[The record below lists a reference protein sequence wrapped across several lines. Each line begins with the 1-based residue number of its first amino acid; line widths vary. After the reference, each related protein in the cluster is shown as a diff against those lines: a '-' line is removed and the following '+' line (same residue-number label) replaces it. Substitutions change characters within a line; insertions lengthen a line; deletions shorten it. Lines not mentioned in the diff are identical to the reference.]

1 MTVTFKDQAAQRPT
15 AMGSLLQASA
25 YGATI
30 PVGYGMT
37 QSNLLAIW
45 AANLRQGG
53 GNTKKFKQLK
63 KGITNYCENID
74 FLLGHNPIR
83 GVLQVQHNGTNFP
96 VVFTSQSFTG
106 TGGRQAVTVTDVHF
120 YFVVAVTLEAS
131 YSFPV
136 NDYGGQG
143 PQTLSG
149 TFEIPLWNEL
159 EVGPDPTNPMSY
171 RCWPFCYRWQ
181 QGMGA
186 TVQIDAESF
195 PAGTIKIYY
204 AQLIAA
210 TSHQPPITK
219 LFMAFEPQLGSG
231 DEYENANQLGQQ
243 IIYPHFAGLQSSE
256 IDLGA
261 SGALPQLNP
270 EVAFKW
276 GVYSSGDA
284 DFVDMIEDIYKSGLA
299 QAAIAAETST
309 QPIPATTQMERGLS
323 SYDLPGTIQKKV
335 DASASADLPPM
346 QYDMPNAPG
355 NVLIAVATGAGTLAI
370 SSSNAEAWT
379 KVYSDALGY
388 QVWHAIA
395 VGGPNTVTISGAS
408 TPWEMGIFE
417 IGGVGPPGP
426 RQTLVL
432 ATANAPSANA
442 KGTNRASA
450 AATDTTASI
459 TAAGNEPP
467 FNLFSSCLAQVTF
480 SAFEWPPLPTGAT
493 VTAIQLKFAYS
504 GTYSTD
510 NPGNRFFAVDQC
522 DGSIGFRS
530 LGNFLE
536 PSLPSS
542 GVWISTSIGTTES
555 DLTSAT
561 FTFGIQNTSQFSN
574 FVFTLEITSIGLLV
588 SYTLP
593 DGALGG
599 DTVDA
604 VATSSNGEAAATS
617 TLSDGLPGYLLAVS
631 LYPGGG
637 ASPVEDQPLWRAV
650 TPENFAGNSTQTFQA
665 QQRIIY
671 SPGNYLA
678 AGAGGAPASI
688 CLIALKAVDPVPN
701 PRPLGDFIDL
711 PSFDLTRAQCR
722 AAGLW
727 GSLTMNSQSS
737 ASDWIKTHAAA
748 ANAAPVY
755 LGSKFF
761 LIPYSEVS
769 AAGNGAFYQA
779 PTADGP
785 VGELNADGSDFVGSD
800 GCPELDTVDRIGL
813 PNVLQMQC
821 IDRNANYA
829 QVTVQTPDPA
839 STGLYGVRKADPVT
853 NNAVQDPA
861 VARTLLGIQ
870 VRRNQYGGD
879 TWSFQASARWSLLSP
894 MDLITLTDTLQGI
907 AGVPVRITGYKEQ
920 EDGSFQGTAE
930 PFVYGMCAPNALAAT
945 TPAPNPVNPQQ
956 SAGDANAPVIFEPT
970 PGLYP
975 GASGNQ
981 IWVVVSSDNANYGGA
996 QIFVS
1001 TDGGASYQPAPG
1013 GAEANSN
1020 IVIGSA
1026 VTGELTADWP
1036 ADTDPDTTNDL
1047 LLDLSESN
1055 GVLESIGTVAENNF
1069 EVLCYIE
1076 ADTVAIEI
1084 NGTEVAG
1091 DPVTVFA
1098 NEGTPIG
1105 TLGTLDVAGS
1115 PVAAAGAGGFGYE
1128 LMAYG
1133 TAVLT
1138 GANAYTLKATGA
1150 GNFLRRSILDA
1161 PSPMGDGVD
1170 HASGARFAV
1179 VGPGTVGILK
1189 MTMPPAYIGQ
1199 AIFFKVC
1206 TFNTFGAALQSLGDV
1221 TPYEYT
1227 PTGVPGAA

>member
-1 MTVTFKDQAAQRPT
+1 
-15 AMGSLLQASA
+15 
-25 YGATI
+25 
-30 PVGYGMT
+30 
-37 QSNLLAIW
+37 
-45 AANLRQGG
+45 
-53 GNTKKFKQLK
+53 
-63 KGITNYCENID
+63 
-74 FLLGHNPIR
+74 
-83 GVLQVQHNGTNFP
+83 
-96 VVFTSQSFTG
+96 
-106 TGGRQAVTVTDVHF
+106 
-120 YFVVAVTLEAS
+120 
-131 YSFPV
+131 
-136 NDYGGQG
+136 
-143 PQTLSG
+143 
-149 TFEIPLWNEL
+149 
-159 EVGPDPTNPMSY
+159 
-171 RCWPFCYRWQ
+171 
-181 QGMGA
+181 
-186 TVQIDAESF
+186 
-195 PAGTIKIYY
+195 
-204 AQLIAA
+204 
-210 TSHQPPITK
+210 
-219 LFMAFEPQLGSG
+219 
-231 DEYENANQLGQQ
+231 
-243 IIYPHFAGLQSSE
+243 
-256 IDLGA
+256 
-261 SGALPQLNP
+261 
-270 EVAFKW
+270 
-276 GVYSSGDA
+276 
-284 DFVDMIEDIYKSGLA
+284 
-299 QAAIAAETST
+299 
-309 QPIPATTQMERGLS
+309 
-323 SYDLPGTIQKKV
+323 
-335 DASASADLPPM
+335 
-346 QYDMPNAPG
+346 
-355 NVLIAVATGAGTLAI
+355 
-370 SSSNAEAWT
+370 
-379 KVYSDALGY
+379 
-388 QVWHAIA
+388 
-395 VGGPNTVTISGAS
+395 
-408 TPWEMGIFE
+408 
-417 IGGVGPPGP
+417 
-426 RQTLVL
+426 
-432 ATANAPSANA
+432 
-442 KGTNRASA
+442 
-450 AATDTTASI
+450 
-459 TAAGNEPP
+459 
-467 FNLFSSCLAQVTF
+467 
-480 SAFEWPPLPTGAT
+480 

-504 GTYSTD
+504 GTFSTD
-510 NPGNRFFAVDQC
+510 NPGNGFFAVDQG
-522 DGSIGFRS
+522 DASIGFRS

-542 GVWISTSIGTTES
+542 GVWISPSIGTTES
-555 DLTSAT
+555 HLTSAT
-561 FTFGIQNTSQFSN
+561 FTFGFLNTSQFSN
-574 FVFTLEITSIGLLV
+574 FVDTLEITSIGLLV

-1069 EVLCYIE
+1069 EVLCYVG

-1084 NGTEVAG
+1084 NGTEVAAG

>member
-53 GNTKKFKQLK
+53 AGIKKFKQVK

-83 GVLQVQHNGTNFP
+83 GVIQVQDNGTNFP
-96 VVFTSQSFTG
+96 VAFTSQSFSG
-106 TGGRQAVTVTDVHF
+106 SGGRQTFTVTDSHF
-120 YFVVAVTLEAS
+120 YFVIAVTLTAS
-131 YSFPV
+131 YSFDV
-136 NDYGGQG
+136 DDYGGQG
-143 PQTLSG
+143 PETLSG
-149 TFEIPLWNEL
+149 TWEIPLWNEL
-159 EVGPDPTNPMSY
+159 ETGPDPTAPSSY
-171 RCWPFCYRWQ
+171 RNWPMCYRWQ
-181 QGMGA
+181 PGMGA
-186 TVQIDAESF
+186 AVEIDAESF
-195 PAGTIKIYY
+195 PSGTVKVYY
-204 AQLIAA
+204 AQLIDA
-210 TSHQPPITK
+210 TSYQPPITK
-219 LFMAFEPQLGSG
+219 LYMAFEPQLGSG

-276 GVYSSGDA
+276 GVYPAGDA

-299 QAAIAAETST
+299 QAAIAAETSS

-335 DASASADLPPM
+335 DSSAAASLPPM

-355 NVLIAVATGAGTLAI
+355 NVLIAVATATGTLDI
-370 SSSNAEAWT
+370 SSANGETWT
-379 KVYSDALGY
+379 KVYADALGY
-388 QVWHAIA
+388 QVWYATA
-395 VGGPNTVTISGAS
+395 VGGPNTVTVTGAS
-408 TPWEMGIFE
+408 APWEMGILE

-426 RQTLVL
+426 RETLVL
-432 ATANAPSANA
+432 ATVNTPSATSG
-442 KGTNRASA
+442 GTNSA
-450 AATDTTASI
+450 AAASTNTTATI
-459 TAAGNEPP
+459 EAAGAEPP
-467 FNLFSSCLAQVTF
+467 FNLGSSCEAQVTF
-480 SAFEWPPLPTGAT
+480 GGFALPTLPTGAV
-493 VTAIQLKFAYS
+493 VTAIQVQVAYTGTFA
-504 GTYSTD
+504 TD
-510 NPGNRFFAVDQC
+510 NPGASFLAFNALPA
-522 DGSIGFRS
+522 SIGF
-530 LGNFLE
+530 
-536 PSLPSS
+536 PTLPSS
-542 GVWISTSIGTTES
+542 GVWLSPTIGTVIDDYS
-555 DLTSAT
+555 SIT
-561 FTFGIQNTSQFSN
+561 FQLRNTSQFSN
-574 FVFTLEITSIGLLV
+574 FVGSLEITSIGLLV
-588 SYTLP
+588 SYTWP

-604 VATSSNGEAAATS
+604 VATSSNGAAAATS
-617 TLSDGLPGYLLAVS
+617 TLSDGLPGYLLAIS

-650 TPENFAGNSTQTFQA
+650 TPENFAGNSPATFQA

-671 SPGNYLA
+671 SPGEYQA
-678 AGAGGAPASI
+678 AGAGGTPASV

-737 ASDWIKTHAAA
+737 ASDWIKTLAAA

-769 AAGNGAFYQA
+769 AAGNGALYQA

-785 VGELNADGSDFVGSD
+785 VAELNADGSDFVGSD
-800 GCPELDTVDRIGL
+800 GCPALDTVDRIDL

-839 STGLYGVRKADPVT
+839 SIGLYGVRKADPVT

-920 EDGSFQGTAE
+920 DDGSFQGTAE
-930 PFVYGMCAPNALAAT
+930 PFVYGMCAPNSLAAT

-981 IWVVVSSDNANYGGA
+981 IWVVVSSNNANYGGA

-1069 EVLCYIE
+1069 EVPCYVQ
-1076 ADTVAIEI
+1076 ADTLIVEVGGTQVA
-1084 NGTEVAG
+1084 AA
-1091 DPVTVFA
+1091 DPVPV
-1098 NEGTPIG
+1098 NVGGTLVG
-1105 TLGTLDVAGS
+1105 ALGTLQVGGVDI
-1115 PVAAAGAGGFGYE
+1115 AAAGGAGFGYE

-1133 TAVLT
+1133 VATLT
-1138 GANAYTLKATGA
+1138 GSNAYTLKATGA
-1150 GNFLRRSILDA
+1150 GNFLRRAILDA
-1161 PSPMGDGVD
+1161 PDSGGMGVD
-1170 HASGARFAV
+1170 HEAGLRFAV
-1179 VGPGTVGILK
+1179 VGPSSQGILK
-1189 MTMPPAYIGQ
+1189 MVMPPQYIGQ
-1199 AIFFKVC
+1199 KIYFKVC

-1221 TPYEYT
+1221 SPSIYV
-1227 PTGVPGAA
+1227 PTGIPGAA